1 MSCPERLRTQ
11 AFIDGEVA
19 DAEAVSAERHIEGCE
34 DCQAFCTDAA
44 AVSDAIRS
52 SATRHAAPA
61 DLRRRIAAALD
72 AERLPDTGTYRGEVR
87 QIGEVRARRSSFWRG
102 AFGGAGVTGLAAGLA
117 ILAVQPPSPATLVD
131 QVTVAHTR
139 ALMDGR
145 EIAVVSSDHHT
156 VKPWFAGKIDLS
168 PPVHDFTAQGF
179 KLTGGRLDK
188 VGGAPAAVL
197 VYRHGRHEVAL
208 FVWSDR
214 GASLPAQGV
223 RRGYHTMFW
232 KSGDLDFAAVS
243 DTAPAELANFVQLV
257 RSEAE

>member
-19 DAEAVSAERHIEGCE
+19 DAEAASAERHIEGCA
-34 DCQAFCTDAA
+34 DCQAFCVDAA
-44 AVSDAIRS
+44 SVSDAIRT
-52 SATRHAAPA
+52 SAPRYTAP
-61 DLRRRIAAALD
+61 DHLRRRVTMLLD
-72 AERLPDTGTYRGEVR
+72 AEPAPDAG
-87 QIGEVRARRSSFWRG
+87 ARRRTSSDAGARRSFWRG
-102 AFGGAGVTGLAAGLA
+102 AFGGAGITGLAAGLA

-168 PPVHDFTAQGF
+168 PPVRDFAAQGF

-188 VGGAPAAVL
+188 VGRAPAAVL
-197 VYRHGRHEVAL
+197 IYQHGRHEVAL

-214 GASLPAQGV
+214 GGALPTQGV
-223 RRGYHTMFW
+223 RRGYHAMFW

-243 DTAPAELANFVQLV
+243 DTAPSELANFVQLV
-257 RSEAE
+257 RSEPE